1 MTFHLLQKRAWS
13 DQRGL
18 TLLELLV
25 VLSILAVLSTV
36 ALTSSSGIADQA
48 RYEATQRT
56 LENIRDAVIG
66 PANQRDAD
74 GSLLVTGF
82 VADMGRLPLAT
93 SEPVTG
99 GNVFTLRELWENVN
113 DVAPHAVRPAT
124 AANVDDDPEADAE
137 VYLATGWR
145 GPYLQLSPGNEVLRD
160 GWAAELVTPD
170 GEVTDYPNNL
180 LRTQAGVAITATT
193 QQIGQVHSFGAN
205 ADALVPENPADTRYD
220 RDLSVIITPAQTTAT
235 MAVTVDVRNPDGT
248 PATAIGTDQ
257 IIVRLFAP
265 DPATGLIAV
274 TREDAAFAPGMLPF
288 NFTSTPGP
296 RVLRAYYD
304 TGNDGSIQSESVI
317 VPVMLRHG
325 GEPPRTII
333 LTVP

>member
-1 MTFHLLQKRAWS
+1 MRIHRPHFNQS
-13 DQRGL
+13 GL

-25 VLSILAVLSTV
+25 VLTILVVLSTV
-36 ALTSSSGIADQA
+36 AITSTSGVADQA

-56 LENIRDAVIG
+56 LENVSEALIG

-74 GSLLVTGF
+74 GSLLITGF

-93 SEPVTG
+93 SEAVTG
-99 GNVFTLRELWENVN
+99 GNIFTLRELWENVN
-113 DVAPHAVRPAT
+113 GIAAHAVRPAI
-124 AANVDDDPEADAE
+124 AMYVDDDLEADAE

-145 GPYLQLSPGNEVLRD
+145 GPYLRLSPGNTTLRD
-160 GWAAELVTPD
+160 GWSAELVTPD
-170 GEVTDYPNNL
+170 GALADYPNAL
-180 LRTQAGVAITATT
+180 LRTQAGANITATT

-205 ADALVPENPADTRYD
+205 ATENGADTGYN
-220 RDLSVIITPAQTTAT
+220 RDLSVLMSSAQTTAT
-235 MAVTVDVRNPDGT
+235 EAVTIEVINPDGT
-248 PATAIGTDQ
+248 TATAVPADQ

-265 DPATGLIAV
+265 DPVTGLITV
-274 TREDAAFAPGMLPF
+274 TREDAAFAPGMTPF
-288 NFTSTPGP
+288 IFTSTPGP

-325 GEPPRTII
+325 GGPSRTIT
-333 LTVP
+333 LTIP

>member
-1 MTFHLLQKRAWS
+1 MKIHRPRFNQS
-13 DQRGL
+13 GL

-25 VLSILAVLSTV
+25 VLTILVVLSTV
-36 ALTSSSGIADQA
+36 AITSTSGLADQA

-56 LENIRDAVIG
+56 LENVSEALIG

-93 SEPVTG
+93 SDSVTG
-99 GNVFTLRELWENVN
+99 GNIFTLRELWENVN
-113 DVAPHAVRPAT
+113 GVADHAVRVAT
-124 AANVDDDPEADAE
+124 GSNVDVPAEGDAE

-145 GPYLQLSPGNEVLRD
+145 GPYLRLTPGKAALRD
-160 GWAAELVTPD
+160 GWGAELVTPD
-170 GEVTDYPNNL
+170 GTVTDYPNAL
-180 LRTQAGVAITATT
+180 LRTQAGVNITATT

-205 ADALVPENPADTRYD
+205 AAENVADTGYD
-220 RDLSVIITPAQTTAT
+220 RDLSVLISTAQTTAT
-235 MAVTVDVRNPDGT
+235 EAVTVEVRNPDGT
-248 PATAIGTDQ
+248 AVTPVPADQ

-265 DPATGLIAV
+265 DPSTGKIAV
-274 TREDAAFAPGMLPF
+274 TRLDVSFTASTLTF

-304 TGNDGSIQSESVI
+304 TGNDGSIQRSSVI
-317 VPVMLRHG
+317 VPVTLRAG
-325 GEPPRTII
+325 GNTRLIPLTI
-333 LTVP
+333 P

>member
-1 MTFHLLQKRAWS
+1 MRITRTRFN
-13 DQRGL
+13 QRGL

-25 VLSILAVLSTV
+25 VMTILIVLSTV
-36 ALTSSSGIADQA
+36 AITSTSGVADQS

-74 GSLLVTGF
+74 GSLLITGF

-93 SEPVTG
+93 SEPVAG
-99 GNVFTLRELWENVN
+99 GNAFTLRELWENVN
-113 DVAPHAVRPAT
+113 GIAAHAVRPAT

-137 VYLATGWR
+137 VYLASGWR
-145 GPYLQLSPGNEVLRD
+145 GPYLRLSPGNAALRD

-170 GEVTDYPNNL
+170 GVLADYPNAL
-180 LRTQAGVAITATT
+180 LRTQAGADITAIT
-193 QQIGQVHSFGAN
+193 QQIGQVHSFGSN
-205 ADALVPENPADTRYD
+205 ATESGADTGYE
-220 RDLSVIITPAQTTAT
+220 RDLSVLISSGQTNAT
-235 MAVTVDVRNPDGT
+235 EAVTIEVRNADGT
-248 PATAIGTDQ
+248 PATAMPADQ

-265 DPATGLIAV
+265 DPVTGLIAV
-274 TREDAAFAPGMLPF
+274 TREEAAFTASTLTF

-304 TGNDGSIQSESVI
+304 TGYDGSIERASVI
-317 VPVMLRHG
+317 VPTTLRAG
-325 GEPPRTII
+325 GNTRLIPLTI
-333 LTVP
+333 P